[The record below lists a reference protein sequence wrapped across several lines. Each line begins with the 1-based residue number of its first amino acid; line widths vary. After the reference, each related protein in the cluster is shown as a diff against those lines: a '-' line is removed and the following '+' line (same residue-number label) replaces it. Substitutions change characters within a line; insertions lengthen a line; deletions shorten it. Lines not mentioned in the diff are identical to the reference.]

1 MWRGAYGP
9 RWTATMSTK
18 AGNFGSGSPA
28 AYVVALG
35 SGVYPD
41 YPWGRNS
48 AFNIRCVLFD
58 K

>member
-1 MWRGAYGP
+1 M
-9 RWTATMSTK
+9 TTK
-18 AGNFGSGSPA
+18 AGNFGSGSPV

-35 SGVYPD
+35 SGDYLD

-48 AFNIRCVLFD
+48 AFNVRCVLFD